1 MQKTIYIITRH
12 LDVRNGRQDEFVK
25 QWFLLSHKEQVC
37 LSNSERSVVV
47 IHGYRERF
55 SDELDEAALI
65 ACYKSVVDS
74 CKSTSGEHGLLC
86 HTFNHNLPFN
96 QTFADF
102 AFACT
107 YSIVDGK
114 AEWKL
119 MRTLIQTLDGDSVA
133 RPTAFNAAFD
143 ALWGFL
149 NPDITLKQDLEA
161 EHKKLAENVVGI
173 PTVAPLKYSN
183 HTQHFLL
190 IWNTISGDWFAQAL
204 AKYLKTLNDN
214 KGLRFELVTSRTAY
228 ESVDWSVNWRKVFVL
243 AELYWSDRN
252 WEGIPLV
259 FDLLKKRDGD
269 DQPLEI
275 LTCSVFSRNALY
287 ESVKDKD
294 HLIVKAF
301 PHLQLKDEPDFSLLS
316 KMYVSQRKWQY
327 KRSELLDN
335 REILSSLLH
344 QIGYI
349 KPERPNFRAAIG
361 RLYNEILN
369 LRSITGKD
377 ALLTASQLKDCNN
390 VEEII
395 ENLAELKSDLEVMLK
410 KLEVDERPEPH
421 PGQVMIVEDDDLT
434 RRKIFDLF
442 SRWFQDVITF
452 DNGAAAL
459 AELRRNAARYD
470 ALVTDLELLDEAGFE
485 DAVQGVDLI
494 DFCEQHARWIVQ
506 RVVTGLARSSL
517 PRRLTDFG
525 ANQIILKQSPGQESE
540 EIVFVLPHFD
550 EHKFMKELHLEVDN
564 SAFLKQ
570 KNMPGP
576 SKGKFAAP
584 DSDRESPDLK
594 SAYYEWKQNHP
605 EDFDKQIQIIFAKAR
620 LFTLHPKLHPVST
633 KTVRL
638 HNTSR
643 ASWEPYLWNL
653 LTLRL
658 IAIARQICER
668 RINYIDYGD
677 DSGLYFDLGFKATLE
692 RNESKP
698 SAFRQWF
705 NTKLGFSFEPDL
717 EEHEVRIELDISND
731 ELFPHEQDLKKDGQ
745 IENFIP
751 IRDLFSIHCC
761 DQVQE
766 VFNKILNIMSEDAHL
781 EDAITRMR
789 AFSSDSWLADFSVI
803 LKYLLD
809 YPGKEQ
815 RKLVVNLIKI
825 IKEDID
831 NRDEE
836 LNIPYW
842 LEKILYDL

>member
-12 LDVRNGRQDEFVK
+12 LDARNGRQDEFVK

-96 QTFADF
+96 QSFADF
-102 AFACT
+102 AFARP

-114 AEWKL
+114 DEWKL
-119 MRTLIQTLDGDSVA
+119 MKALIQTLDGDSVA

-143 ALWGFL
+143 ALWGSL
-149 NPDITLKQDLEA
+149 TPDITLKQDLET
-161 EHKKLAENVVGI
+161 EHKKLAENVVGTPI
-173 PTVAPLKYSN
+173 VAPSKYSN
-183 HTQHFLL
+183 HTQHYLL
-190 IWNTISGDWFAQAL
+190 IWNTISGDWFTQTL
-204 AKYLKTLNDN
+204 TKYLKTLNNN
-214 KGLRFELVTSRTAY
+214 KGLRFELITSRTAY

-243 AELYWSDRN
+243 AELHWSDRN
-252 WEGIPLV
+252 WEGIPLI
-259 FDLLKKRDGD
+259 FDLLKRRDND

-275 LTCSVFSRNALY
+275 LTCSVYSRTDLY

-301 PHLQLKDEPDFSLLS
+301 PHLQLKNELDFSLLS
-316 KMYVSQRKWQY
+316 MMYVSQRKWKY

-344 QIGYI
+344 QIEYI
-349 KPERPNFRAAIG
+349 KPERPNFRTAIG
-361 RLYNEILN
+361 RLYNEISN

-377 ALLTASQLKDCNN
+377 VLLTASQLKDSDN

-395 ENLAELKSDLEVMLK
+395 ENLVELKSDLEVVLK

-452 DNGAAAL
+452 DNGAVAL
-459 AELRRNAARYD
+459 AELRKNAARYD
-470 ALVTDLELLDEAGFE
+470 ALVTDLELLDGDGFE

-494 DFCEQHARWIVQ
+494 DFCEQHARWIAQ
-506 RVVTGLARSSL
+506 RVVTGLARNSL

-525 ANQIILKQSPGQESE
+525 ANQIIRKQSSGPESE

-550 EHKFMKELHLEVDN
+550 EHKFMKELHLEVDD
-564 SAFLKQ
+564 SASSKQ

-576 SKGKFAAP
+576 SNGKFAAP

-594 SAYYEWKQNHP
+594 SAYYEWKQNRP
-605 EDFDKQIQIIFAKAR
+605 EDFEKRIYEVFQKAR
-620 LFTLHPKLHPVST
+620 LFTLQPRLNPVST
-633 KTVRL
+633 KTVRIQ
-638 HNTSR
+638 NTSR

-658 IAIARQICER
+658 IAIARQIRER
-668 RINYIDYGD
+668 KINYIDYGD
-677 DSGLYFDLGFKATLE
+677 DSGLYFDLGFKATPE

-698 SAFRQWF
+698 TAFRQWF

-717 EEHEVRIELDISND
+717 AEHEVRLELDISND
-731 ELFPHEQDLKKDGQ
+731 ELFPHEQYLKRDGQ

-751 IRDLFSIHCC
+751 IRDIFSTKCC
-761 DQVQE
+761 DQIQE
-766 VFNKILNIMSEDAHL
+766 AFNKLLSIMSEDNSQEGAV
-781 EDAITRMR
+781 ICMGI
-789 AFSSDSWLADFSVI
+789 FSADSLLADFRVI

-815 RKLVVNLIKI
+815 RKLVESIIRMIKD
-825 IKEDID
+825 DID
-831 NRDEE
+831 NQDEE
-836 LNIPYW
+836 PYIPDW
-842 LEKILYDL
+842 LDKILNDY